1 MVSDTYLTQQQVNDM
16 EDHVERELGS
26 EKCEKP
32 LGGVHVCFK
41 AYIQEVV
48 VQVWNRLLK

>member
-1 MVSDTYLTQQQVNDM
+1 MVSNTYLTQQQVNDM

-32 LGGVHVCFK
+32 LGGVHVCFE

-48 VQVWNRLLK
+48 VEVWNRLLK